1 MNTTHAFNRWR
12 HVSAFMAARVGAILL
27 LGGHAVYARNT
38 HDRIAAGSPPD
49 IFFLQAPNNLLN
61 TTSPDWDLRSFEW
74 DDSVGA
80 TSYDVYARQLSGTF
94 QKLTS
99 TSSTQWTPAPTNFWS
114 FPDGNYE
121 WYVTAHNSNGVRY
134 ANDTN
139 QIPATSTNVW
149 SFSVTW
155 PAVSVGLQSP
165 HDAANA
171 ASTQRVFFSW
181 NASDQL
187 ESELLLDPGIT
198 TPSSVVARTSHDVT
212 TIDDLP
218 PGTWSWHVA
227 AHNPSQSATST
238 IRRFTVGLSNAP
250 PSSLEIRTPT
260 VIPENIPNQA
270 PTGIWLRTTDSDY
283 GETFAYSF
291 VLGPGDSGNDLF
303 VITNNIFIRTSSD
316 LDYETDSNY
325 TVRIQSEDLGGNSIA
340 TNFMISVGDV
350 AESTHPILSFSL
362 SPSNQLTF
370 GWLSETQNA
379 FLLQY
384 SETLH
389 TNDWHAAG
397 SRVFPPE
404 NTLEEHGHALPTSSD
419 ARYYRLEKS
428 VLD

>member
-1 MNTTHAFNRWR
+1 MNTTHKFDRW
-12 HVSAFMAARVGAILL
+12 HCARALLTAWIGAILL
-27 LGGHAVYARNT
+27 LGAHDVDASNT
-38 HDRIAAGSPPD
+38 GERIATGSQPG

-74 DDSVGA
+74 DSSAGA

-187 ESELLLDPGIT
+187 ESELLLEPGIT
-198 TPSSVVARTSHDVT
+198 TPSSVVARISHEVT

-218 PGTWSWHVA
+218 PGTWSWRVA

-238 IRRFTVGLSNAP
+238 TRHFTIGLSNAP

-291 VLGPGDSGNDLF
+291 VLGPGDSGNALF
-303 VITNNIFIRTSSD
+303 VITNNIFIRTASD

-325 TVRIQSEDLGGNSIA
+325 TVRIQSEDLGGNSIV
-340 TNFMISVGDV
+340 TNFMINVADV
-350 AESTHPILSFSL
+350 AESTHPIHSFSL

-389 TNDWHAAG
+389 TNDWHAVG
-397 SRVFPPE
+397 SRVFPPDDTPTG
-404 NTLEEHGHALPTSSD
+404 NVHTLPASPN